1 MNIERFYQLLK
12 DCPGDYLVILD
23 VKYRF
28 EVSFRRI
35 FEVLGVSGSGDFMW
49 FNDWNEGES
58 DIFVV
63 CYDTIENAGELL
75 LDHYCRKIIKKGDQ
89 NNED

>member
-1 MNIERFYQLLK
+1 MNIARFYQLLK

-28 EVSFRRI
+28 EESFRRI
-35 FEVLGVSGSGDFMW
+35 FEVLAVSGSGDFIW

-63 CYDTIENAGELL
+63 CYDTIEHAGELL
-75 LDHYCRKIIKKGDQ
+75 LDHYCGKLSRREIKTD
-89 NNED
+89 ED